1 MSEKFSSSSEENM
14 LLRGELANEHEVSRA
29 EVDSL
34 QEQCQKL
41 LRQNSSLLKSMATM
55 EHDLE
60 KGKELRH
67 RYLTHSSAHYAY
79 FADNN
84 ILNLLLLSLA
94 RQHCMI

>member
-1 MSEKFSSSSEENM
+1 M

-60 KGKELRH
+60 KGKPLYQ
-67 RYLTHSSAHYAY
+67 RYFTRSFTYCAY
-79 FADNN
+79 SLDY
-84 ILNLLLLSLA
+84 NLLIGFYCVLLVSIA
-94 RQHCMI
+94 